1 MAQFMTIQMRRRAIF
16 RAVLGAIL
24 FIFNTVAC
32 STEESTVSRQAFWT
46 EFRQAVL
53 ASDVR
58 KLAGM
63 TDFPLEV
70 RGVDDSQPAEKYS
83 KEQFEGIIGKLLA
96 QPVFSLKANEVVTS
110 TTKDVI
116 RSTNT
121 ITKDH
126 AMTANSF
133 RVDQLVFELRNGR
146 WKLVRA
152 FLEDYKSSPHVGRNE
167 HSELR
172 RMQTDPGLRRV
183 PSGLRGCWCFF

>member
-1 MAQFMTIQMRRRAIF
+1 MAQFMTIQMRGRAIL
-16 RAVLGAIL
+16 RAMLGAIL

-70 RGVDDSQPAEKYS
+70 RGVDDSQPAEMYG
-83 KEQFEGIIGKLLA
+83 KEQFESILGKLLA
-96 QPVFSLKANEVVTS
+96 QPVFSLKGNEIATS

-116 RSTNT
+116 LSTNT
-121 ITKDH
+121 IAGDH
-126 AMTANSF
+126 AMAANSF
-133 RVDQLVFELRNGR
+133 RVDQLVFELRNGQ

-152 FLEDYKSSPHVGRNE
+152 YLEE
-167 HSELR
+167 
-172 RMQTDPGLRRV
+172 
-183 PSGLRGCWCFF
+183 